1 MLYII
6 THSSLCEQHLGWAAF
21 AVACIQWGYIIIKGL
36 VLDKEINTAIICV
49 LSAFELALALQHF
62 LN

>member
-1 MLYII
+1 L
-6 THSSLCEQHLGWAAF
+6 LGWAAF